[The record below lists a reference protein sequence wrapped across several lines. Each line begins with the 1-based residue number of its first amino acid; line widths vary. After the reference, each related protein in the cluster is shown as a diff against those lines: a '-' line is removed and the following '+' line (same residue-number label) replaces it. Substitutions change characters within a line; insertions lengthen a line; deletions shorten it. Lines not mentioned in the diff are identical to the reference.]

1 MTTFDLTAFA
11 QYVISLAKSRKLS
24 IISLRE
30 WWRDHALY
38 TRICNL
44 RTISF
49 TEIALLCPA
58 DGQYKKL

>member
-11 QYVISLAKSRKLS
+11 QYVIMRAILGFA
-24 IISLRE
+24 I
-30 WWRDHALY
+30 WAQ
-38 TRICNL
+38 
-44 RTISF
+44 ISF